1 MIIAETTY
9 QIPNRHDDLL
19 FATVTPT
26 STRSERVP
34 LLLILHGFKGFRN
47 YSFLPWIAQSA
58 SQLGIMSVR
67 MDYSLNGMKGT
78 SWMVQDTDAFAR
90 NTISR
95 EVDDVHDLISAIEQY
110 DEFAFVRERWDGRL
124 FIIGHSRGGGIAQ
137 IVTRELLATSPTRRV
152 RTVVLNS
159 VGTWLRW
166 TARQR
171 ETWEREGGMTFTNE
185 RTGQQ
190 LRMNTSYID
199 DLERNA
205 DRLSLVTAATAC
217 GSALHFIHAE
227 ADLTVPLS
235 EIHALRETSQCVA
248 SLTVISNTTHTFG
261 MTHPVDRITPGLVDM
276 ITHASS
282 WLLQ

>member
-1 MIIAETTY
+1 MISAETTH
-9 QIPNRHDDLL
+9 QIPNRHTDTL
-19 FATVTPT
+19 FATVTPAT
-26 STRSERVP
+26 AQTERVP

-58 SQLGIMSVR
+58 SQLGMMSVR

-95 EVDDVHDLISAIEQY
+95 EVDDVHDLINAIEQH
-110 DEFAFVRERWDGRL
+110 DEFSFVRERWDGRL
-124 FIIGHSRGGGIAQ
+124 FIMGHSRGGGIAQ
-137 IVTRELLATSPTRRV
+137 IVTRELLTSAQPRHV
-152 RTVVLNS
+152 RTAVLNS

-166 TARQR
+166 TPRQR
-171 ETWEREGGMTFTNE
+171 EAWEREGGMTFTNE

-190 LRMNTSYID
+190 LRMNMSYID
-199 DLERNA
+199 DLECNA
-205 DRLSLVTAATAC
+205 ERLSLVTAAAAC

-227 ADLTVPLS
+227 ADLTVPLN
-235 EIHALRETSQCVA
+235 EIIALRETSQCSA
-248 SLTVISNTTHTFG
+248 GLTVISNTTHTFG

>member
-1 MIIAETTY
+1 MITAETTH
-9 QIPNRHDDLL
+9 QIDNRHGDALY
-19 FATVTPT
+19 ATVTPAAHDAT
-26 STRSERVP
+26 SAP

-47 YSFLPWIAQSA
+47 YGFLPWIAQSM
-58 SQLGIMSVR
+58 SQLGVMSVR

-95 EVDDVHDLISAIEQY
+95 EVDDVHDLLGAILAH
-110 DEFAFVRERWDGRL
+110 DDFASVRERWDGRL
-124 FIIGHSRGGGIAQ
+124 FIMGHSRGGGIAQ
-137 IVTRELLATSPTRRV
+137 IATRELLAQAPQRHV

-166 TARQR
+166 TPRQR
-171 ETWEREGGMTFTNE
+171 EAWERDGGMTFTNE

-190 LRMNTSYID
+190 LRMNMTYIE
-199 DLERNA
+199 DLDRNA
-205 DRLSLVTAATAC
+205 NRLSLVEASRAC

-227 ADLTVPLS
+227 ADLTVPLT
-235 EIHALRETSQCVA
+235 EIAALRTASQCEGE
-248 SLTVISNTTHTFG
+248 LTVITNTTHTFG
-261 MTHPVDRITPGLVDM
+261 MTHPIDRITPGLVEM